1 MYPKKWAY
9 VAKCLSFQVFAGF
22 KWLLTLINLRSPE
35 TEMQE
40 YWCTSM
46 YSKEAF
52 KISISFLSS
61 IWGRIIVASC
71 HTIRSII
78 RSRSESDKYYTILQ
92 FMNVG
97 VPPRLEKR

>member
-1 MYPKKWAY
+1 
-9 VAKCLSFQVFAGF
+9 
-22 KWLLTLINLRSPE
+22 
-35 TEMQE
+35 
-40 YWCTSM
+40 
-46 YSKEAF
+46 
-52 KISISFLSS
+52 
-61 IWGRIIVASC
+61 VASC